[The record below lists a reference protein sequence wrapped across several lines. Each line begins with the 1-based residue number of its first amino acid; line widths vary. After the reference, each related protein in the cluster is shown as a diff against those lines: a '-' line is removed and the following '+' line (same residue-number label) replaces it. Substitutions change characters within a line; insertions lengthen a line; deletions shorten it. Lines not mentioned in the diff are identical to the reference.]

1 MSHYESSLGRTS
13 HVDKLWRVLYSP
25 RSVFDELRDDLQ
37 VALPILALFGA
48 TFITSILLLIL
59 HPLASPTTQEI
70 DEYRNQLLQLE
81 DEPDQEYAIARRK
94 ELREQFFGPD
104 DSTVDRAP
112 NARIVPRPINLVAQP
127 LGLLVLLLLHGTS
140 FWILGKMMKSDLRWN
155 QWFGLVCW
163 SHLPV
168 VAVLALDAVL
178 LAMGSD
184 SRLLFSFSFGNAH
197 IAATTG
203 VIWGSWSFVIAV
215 QALRSWTAKGLGACI
230 GWVLASY
237 LQILVPM
244 AGVAS
249 AIKSVVSVV

>member
-25 RSVFDELRDDLQ
+25 RRVFYELRDDLQ

-70 DEYRNQLLQLE
+70 DEYRNQLLQLV

-112 NARIVPRPINLVAQP
+112 HARIVPRPINLVAQP
-127 LGLLVLLLLHGTS
+127 LGLLALLLLHGTS

-163 SHLPV
+163 SDLPV
-168 VAVLALDAVL
+168 VVLLALDVVL
-178 LAMGSD
+178 VAMGSN
-184 SRLLFSFSFGNAH
+184 SRLLFFYSFGNAY
-197 IAATTG
+197 IAVTTEA
-203 VIWGSWSFVIAV
+203 IWAAWSFVILV
-215 QALRSWTAKGLGACI
+215 QGLRSWTAKGLGACI

-237 LQILVPM
+237 LQIIVPLVVIM
-244 AGVAS
+244 I
-249 AIKSVVSVV
+249 AIASVVSSF